1 MSEAA
6 IRKHDM
12 KRNWAEPG
20 SQHDRLVRL
29 AKIGLPIVAVAFLLI
44 LAIAPF
50 DQRGGDVS
58 FILDK
63 KGVDKAAERMRIET
77 ARYTGEDNKG
87 NKFEI
92 TANRAIQPTS
102 DQPIVNIEGMM
113 ARLSLG
119 QGPLVVAANQGRYD
133 LDSHMVD
140 VNGPVR
146 VVGPAGYR
154 LETRDVNFDLKQQ
167 TMQSHGPVT
176 GAMNLGQFQAN
187 KLSADLRERKVV
199 LDGGARLKIIQG
211 AVR

>member
-6 IRKHDM
+6 IRKNDV
-12 KRNWAEPG
+12 KRHWAEPG

-29 AKIGLPIVAVAFLLI
+29 AKAGLPIVAAGFLLL

-50 DQRGGDVS
+50 DQRGGDIS

-63 KGVDKAAERMRIET
+63 KGVDKAAERMRIES

-92 TANRAIQPTS
+92 TARHAIQRSS

-113 ARLSLG
+113 ARLALA

-133 LDSHMVD
+133 LDAHTVD
-140 VNGPVR
+140 VAGPVR
-146 VVGPAGYR
+146 VVGPDGYR

-167 TMQSHGPVT
+167 TMQSHGAAS
-176 GAMNLGQFQAN
+176 GAMRLGQFEAGS
-187 KLSADLRERKVV
+187 LSADLRERTVV
-199 LDGGARLKIIQG
+199 LDGGARLKIVQG